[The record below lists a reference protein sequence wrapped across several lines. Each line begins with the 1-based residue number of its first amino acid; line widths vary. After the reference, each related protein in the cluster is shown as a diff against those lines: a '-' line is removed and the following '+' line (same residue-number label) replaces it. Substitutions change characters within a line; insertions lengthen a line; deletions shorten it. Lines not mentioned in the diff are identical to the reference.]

1 MNKRK
6 YNLYRW
12 LLGIFIG
19 TPIILLLL
27 LWGTVNYWEWD
38 QNQNRGY
45 HHGYWGEY
53 NRIRDALTLIAA
65 EPVQQIFLNKDITLE
80 EFGFSV
86 PQNGK
91 SIRLDFDETNP
102 VRRLKG
108 DKLIDALKTMI
119 QDKMSVQQAGPG
131 YPPQGVGSPDP

>member
-38 QNQNRGY
+38 QNQNHGN

>member
-6 YNLYRW
+6 YNLFRW
-12 LLGIFIG
+12 LLVLFIG

-27 LWGTVNYWEWD
+27 LWGTVNYWQWD
-38 QNQNRGY
+38 QNHNRGY

-65 EPVQQIFLNKDITLE
+65 EPAQQIYLNKDITLE

-91 SIRLDFDETNP
+91 TIRLDFDETNP

>member
-1 MNKRK
+1 MNNRK
-6 YNLYRW
+6 YNIFRW
-12 LLGIFIG
+12 ILSIFIG
-19 TPIILLLL
+19 TPIILVLL
-27 LWGTVNYWEWD
+27 LWGTVNYWQWD
-38 QNQNRGY
+38 QNRNRGY

-53 NRIRDALTLIAA
+53 NRIRDALTLMAA
-65 EPVQQIFLNKDITLE
+65 EPAQQIYLNKDITLE

-86 PQNGK
+86 LHNGK
-91 SIRLDFDETNP
+91 TIRLDFDETDP